1 MNQEVKQEA
10 RGVEALPAVQSLAK
24 AYELSAAAFVY
35 TFKTVAMPTPHTDAE
50 FVSCC
55 LVAKEHGLNPLT
67 KEIYFMKTKSGQ
79 IQPIV
84 SVDGWVRKCNEHPKF
99 DGMEF
104 SDVLSDKGELVAV
117 TCTIHRSDRKHP
129 TRVTEYLED
138 GLKVGGPV
146 WKIVPRRMLRHR
158 ALTQAARYAFG
169 FAGVMDR
176 DEFDQWQAMRDITP
190 AKPAPLEIPD
200 DIPDNSGTQTAKI
213 GTQQAEL
220 GRNEAEVN
228 QDELADPDGF
238 LAKLADD
245 LALCSSVEELDEIK
259 QHNADLIGRLPKS
272 HKVKAQA
279 MLKEAG
285 GE

>member
-1 MNQEVKQEA
+1 MNQEVKQET
-10 RGVEALPAVQSLAK
+10 RGVEALPAVQQLAK
-24 AYELSAAAFVY
+24 AYALSAAAFVY
-35 TFKTVAMPTPHTDAE
+35 TFRTVAMPTPHTDAE

-67 KEIYFMKTKSGQ
+67 KEIYFMKTKSRQ

-104 SDVLSDKGELVAV
+104 SDVLSDKGDLVAV

-146 WKIVPRRMLRHR
+146 WKLTPRRMLRHR
-158 ALTQAARYAFG
+158 SLTQAARYAFG

-176 DEFDQWQAMRDITP
+176 DEFDQWQAMRDVTP
-190 AKPAPLEIPD
+190 AKAAPLEIPD
-200 DIPDNSGTQTAKI
+200 DIPALKQEQT
-213 GTQQAEL
+213 
-220 GRNEAEVN
+220 EAATD
-228 QDELADPDGF
+228 QDETLADAAGF
-238 LAKLADD
+238 LEKLAEDI
-245 LALCSSVEELDEIK
+245 ALCSSVEELKEVADN
-259 QHNADLIGRLPKS
+259 NADMIQRLPKAERE
-272 HKVKAQA
+272 KAGL
-279 MLKEAG
+279 MLAEAA
-285 GE
+285 E

>member
-10 RGVEALPAVQSLAK
+10 RGIEALPAVQSLAK

-55 LVAKEHGLNPLT
+55 LVAKDHGLNPLT

-104 SDVLSDKGELVAV
+104 SDVLDDKGGLIAV

-190 AKPAPLEIPD
+190 TRPAPLEIPD
-200 DIPDNSGTQTAKI
+200 D
-213 GTQQAEL
+213 
-220 GRNEAEVN
+220 
-228 QDELADPDGF
+228 DELQPKRIAEPAPTEEPDEPLADADGF
-238 LAKLADD
+238 LEKLAED
-245 LALCSSVEELDEIK
+245 LALCQSTDELKEIADA
-259 QHNADLIGRLPKS
+259 NADMIARLPKE
-272 HKVKAQA
+272 HRVKADK
-279 MLKEAG
+279 MLADASE
-285 GE
+285 